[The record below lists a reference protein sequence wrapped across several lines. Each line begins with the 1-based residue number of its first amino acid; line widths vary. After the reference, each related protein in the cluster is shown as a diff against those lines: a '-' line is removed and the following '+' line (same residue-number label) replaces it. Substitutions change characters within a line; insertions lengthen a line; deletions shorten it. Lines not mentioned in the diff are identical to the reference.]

1 MALVQT
7 EEIARRLTAAAPDVD
22 VEIVKFETT
31 GDSDQ
36 TSKLLQH
43 GGKGGAFVAQIRK
56 AVISGELQ
64 AAMHS
69 LKDMPGNEDT
79 PGLVI
84 GATLSR
90 DPPGDVLV
98 LRSGILIDDLRRSR
112 GKGFK
117 IGTNAVRRA
126 AYARRL
132 FPQIEVIH
140 YRGAADTRV
149 RKLDHLEMQ
158 RLPGGGEVGPADA
171 LIMARSGLERV
182 GLAGRIAYEFSVQE
196 MLPAVGQGIVAVECA
211 ANDWQTRRLLS
222 GIDNPAAH
230 RSADAEREVLWV
242 LNGHC
247 NSPIAG
253 FSTIQGARMTLTA
266 SVLDETGGLFIEAS
280 RAGRVDIRR
289 QQRAGASGKAD
300 DLCVGDFSAHALD
313 NAAGRLDRPALEFA
327 RRQHTGPGVENL
339 QHVGAGLELSQQ
351 ILDRVFDQHVD
362 DLRERLGMTVGHH
375 PRRRLIRRALSGHHI
390 GRNRPRRSA
399 ETDQSNFRIEFA

>member
-1 MALVQT
+1 MASIRIKIGTRKSVMALAQT
-7 EEIARRLTAAAPDVD
+7 EEIARRLTAAVPGLE

-43 GGKGGAFVAQIRK
+43 GGKGGAFVAEIRK
-56 AVISGELQ
+56 AVVSGELQ

-98 LRSGILIDDLRRSR
+98 LRAGVSIDDFRRSR

-132 FPQIEVIH
+132 FPEVELIH

-149 RKLDHLEMQ
+149 RKLDNSEMQ
-158 RLPGGGEVGPADA
+158 RLPGGGAVGPADA
-171 LIMARSGLERV
+171 LIMARSGLQRV
-182 GLAGRIAYEFSVQE
+182 GLADRMGYEFSVLE
-196 MLPAVGQGIVAVECA
+196 MLPAAGQGIVAVECA
-211 ANDWQTRRLLS
+211 AGDWQTRRILAA
-222 GIDNPAAH
+222 IDDPAAH
-230 RSADAEREVLWV
+230 QCADAEREVLWV

-247 NSPIAG
+247 NSPIAA
-253 FSTIQGARMTLTA
+253 FSEINGTRMSLTA
-266 SVLDETGGLFIEAS
+266 SVLDEAGGLFIEAS
-280 RAGRVDIRR
+280 R
-289 QQRAGASGKAD
+289 SGPA
-300 DLCVGDFSAHALD
+300 
-313 NAAGRLDRPALEFA
+313 DRPRELGRA
-327 RRQHTGPGVENL
+327 V
-339 QHVGAGLELSQQ
+339 GLELLGKGAAG
-351 ILDRVFDQHVD
+351 II
-362 DLRERLGMTVGHH
+362 ER
-375 PRRRLIRRALSGHHI
+375 S
-390 GRNRPRRSA
+390 RPV
-399 ETDQSNFRIEFA
+399 

>member
-1 MALVQT
+1 MAATRIKIGTRKSVMALAQT
-7 EEIARRLTAAAPDVD
+7 EEIARRLAAAVPGLE

-31 GDSDQ
+31 GDIDQ
-36 TSKLLQH
+36 TGKLLPH
-43 GGKGGAFVAQIRK
+43 GGKGGAFVAEIRQ
-56 AVISGELQ
+56 AVVSGELQ

-98 LRSGILIDDLRRSR
+98 LRQGVMIDAIRRSR
-112 GKGFK
+112 GQGFK

-132 FPQIEVIH
+132 FPEIEIIH

-149 RKLDHLEMQ
+149 RKLDGKEMQ

-171 LIMARSGLERV
+171 LIMARSGLERI
-182 GLAGRIAYEFSVQE
+182 GLAGRIAYEFPIAD

-211 ANDWQTRRLLS
+211 VNDWQTRQILS
-222 GIDNPAAH
+222 TIDDIAAH
-230 RSADAEREVLWV
+230 RCADAEREVLWV

-253 FSTIQGARMTLTA
+253 LSTIDGPKMTLTA
-266 SVLDETGGLFIEAS
+266 SVLDEDGSRFIEVS
-280 RAGRVDIRR
+280 RTGP
-289 QQRAGASGKAD
+289 S
-300 DLCVGDFSAHALD
+300 
-313 NAAGRLDRPALEFA
+313 DRPRELGRA
-327 RRQHTGPGVENL
+327 V
-339 QHVGAGLELSQQ
+339 GLELLHKGATD
-351 ILDRVFDQHVD
+351 II
-362 DLRERLGMTVGHH
+362 ER
-375 PRRRLIRRALSGHHI
+375 S
-390 GRNRPRRSA
+390 RPV
-399 ETDQSNFRIEFA
+399 

>member
-1 MALVQT
+1 MALAQT
-7 EEIARRLTAAAPDVD
+7 EEIARRLTAAVPGID

-36 TSKLLQH
+36 TGKLLPH
-43 GGKGGAFVAQIRK
+43 GGKGGAFVAQIRE
-56 AVISGELQ
+56 AVLAGKLH

-98 LRSGILIDDLRRSR
+98 LRPGLSFDEFARSR

-132 FPQIEVIH
+132 FPDIQVIH

-149 RKLDHLEMQ
+149 RKLDGLEKQ
-158 RLPGGGEVGPADA
+158 RLPDGGAVGPADA

-182 GLAGRIAYEFSVQE
+182 GLAGRIAYEFSVLE
-196 MLPAVGQGIVAVECA
+196 MLPAGRQGIVAVECA
-211 ANDWQTRRLLS
+211 AQDFDTRRLLS
-222 GIDNPAAH
+222 AIDDAAAH
-230 RSADAEREVLWV
+230 ACADAEREVLWV

-253 FSTIQGARMTLTA
+253 FAEVADDQMRLAA
-266 SVLDETGGLFIEAS
+266 SVLDHSGHRIIEAS
-280 RAGRVDIRR
+280 R
-289 QQRAGASGKAD
+289 SGPAD
-300 DLCVGDFSAHALD
+300 
-313 NAAGRLDRPALEFA
+313 
-327 RRQHTGPGVENL
+327 
-339 QHVGAGLELSQQ
+339 
-351 ILDRVFDQHVD
+351 
-362 DLRERLGMTVGHH
+362 H
-375 PRRRLIRRALSGHHI
+375 PREL
-390 GRNRPRRSA
+390 GR
-399 ETDQSNFRIEFA
+399 

>member
-1 MALVQT
+1 VVAIRIRIGTRKSAMALAQT
-7 EEIARRLTAAAPDVD
+7 EEIARRLIAAAPDID
-22 VEIVKFETT
+22 VETVKFETT

-36 TSKLLQH
+36 TGKLLPH
-43 GGKGGAFVAQIRK
+43 GGKGGAFVAEIRK

-98 LRSGILIDDLRRSR
+98 LRSGISIDDLRRSR

-132 FPQIEVIH
+132 FPEVEVIH

-158 RLPGGGEVGPADA
+158 RLPDGGEVGPADA

-182 GLAGRIAYEFSVQE
+182 GLANRIAYEFSTEE

-211 ANDWQTRRLLS
+211 AGDWQTRRILS
-222 GIDNPAAH
+222 LIDDPASH
-230 RSADAEREVLWV
+230 RSAVAEREVLWI

-253 FSTIQGARMTLTA
+253 FSTIQGTQMSLTA
-266 SVLDETGGLFIEAS
+266 SVLDEAGGLFIQAS
-280 RAGRVDIRR
+280 R
-289 QQRAGASGKAD
+289 
-300 DLCVGDFSAHALD
+300 
-313 NAAGRLDRPALEFA
+313 
-327 RRQHTGPGVENL
+327 TGPANRPRELGRAV
-339 QHVGAGLELSQQ
+339 GLELLAKGAAE
-351 ILDRVFDQHVD
+351 II
-362 DLRERLGMTVGHH
+362 ER
-375 PRRRLIRRALSGHHI
+375 S
-390 GRNRPRRSA
+390 RPG
-399 ETDQSNFRIEFA
+399 

>member
-1 MALVQT
+1 MVAIRIRIGTRKSVMALAQT
-7 EEIARRLTAAAPDVD
+7 EEIARRLTAAAPDVE

-31 GDSDQ
+31 GDQDQ
-36 TSKLLQH
+36 TSKLLTH
-43 GGKGGAFVAQIRK
+43 GGKGGAFVAEIRE
-56 AVISGELQ
+56 AVRSGDLQ

-84 GATLSR
+84 GATLTR
-90 DPPGDVLV
+90 DPAGDVLV
-98 LRSGILIDDLRRSR
+98 LRPGLAIDDFTRSQ

-158 RLPGGGEVGPADA
+158 RLPGGGKVGPADA

-182 GLAGRIAYEFSVQE
+182 GLAGRTAYEFSVQE

-211 ANDWQTRRLLS
+211 ADDWQTRRLLAE
-222 GIDNPAAH
+222 IDDVAAH

-253 FSTIQGARMTLTA
+253 FSTIAGAQMTLTA
-266 SVLDETGGLFIEAS
+266 SVLDEAGGLFIEAS
-280 RAGRVDIRR
+280 R
-289 QQRAGASGKAD
+289 SGPA
-300 DLCVGDFSAHALD
+300 
-313 NAAGRLDRPALEFA
+313 DRPRELGRA
-327 RRQHTGPGVENL
+327 V
-339 QHVGAGLELSQQ
+339 GLEL
-351 ILDRVFDQHVD
+351 LDKGAAEII
-362 DLRERLGMTVGHH
+362 ER
-375 PRRRLIRRALSGHHI
+375 S
-390 GRNRPRRSA
+390 RPR
-399 ETDQSNFRIEFA
+399 